1 MPAGATEAI
10 SRGRIGATIAAL
22 EVSRGAGHPWP
33 CSGCN
38 PKLKIS
44 KHDFPTS
51 TTACRAASYHP
62 QWLCWQAQ
70 LMGPSMT
77 ILFKPGAKPTIEE
90 LNTLLDA
97 NNIENTQFEFEL
109 KFGDNY
115 QFGLLASLIPGV
127 SHEDAKRWRR
137 LCAKVIPPLMQHIL
151 RDVIRDALTDP
162 AGPIPIK
169 LEFGPSTGNWGVTV
183 THNGKTGKTEMI
195 TIAMTGIV
203 RPAMDASEQATAAA
217 KKKK

>member
-1 MPAGATEAI
+1 
-10 SRGRIGATIAAL
+10 
-22 EVSRGAGHPWP
+22 
-33 CSGCN
+33 
-38 PKLKIS
+38 
-44 KHDFPTS
+44 
-51 TTACRAASYHP
+51 
-62 QWLCWQAQ
+62 
-70 LMGPSMT
+70 
-77 ILFKPGAKPTIEE
+77 
-90 LNTLLDA
+90 
-97 NNIENTQFEFEL
+97 
-109 KFGDNY
+109 
-115 QFGLLASLIPGV
+115 
-127 SHEDAKRWRR
+127 
-137 LCAKVIPPLMQHIL
+137 MQHIL